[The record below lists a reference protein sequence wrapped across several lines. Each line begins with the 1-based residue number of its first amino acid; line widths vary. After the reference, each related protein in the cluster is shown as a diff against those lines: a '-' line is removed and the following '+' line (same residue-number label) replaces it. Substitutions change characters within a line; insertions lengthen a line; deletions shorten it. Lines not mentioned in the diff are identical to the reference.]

1 MRVHT
6 IKTVL
11 WLKLYMNVF
20 IHENSGHESYVLNTV
35 LHLSICTSS
44 IRDGVFSKLNSNLVV
59 SLCLVFFSYES
70 KPYLIDQ

>member
-44 IRDGVFSKLNSNLVV
+44 IRDGVVSKFQPCGFLLS
-59 SLCLVFFSYES
+59 CFFFSYES